1 MAITASHRGRS
12 RSRCFVPAVTSA
24 SGLSRSGSLDPD
36 AGTRVMRKLVRQPTT
51 ATVVS
56 TTPIFHSAVFHAV
69 NRNGPMDVPSTMATS
84 VVISS
89 SALARERSRS
99 ETSSGT
105 MEYLA
110 GLNTV

>member
-1 MAITASHRGRS
+1 
-12 RSRCFVPAVTSA
+12 
-24 SGLSRSGSLDPD
+24 
-36 AGTRVMRKLVRQPTT
+36 MRKLARQPTT

-56 TTPIFHSAVFHAV
+56 TTPIFHSADFQAV
-69 NRNGPMDVPSTMATS
+69 NRNGPIDVPSTIATS

-89 SALARERSRS
+89 RALARERSRS

-110 GLNTV
+110 GLKMV